1 MLLLSNYLH
10 ALRFWGLFSL
20 PNNMKLR
27 LQTIWVMVSK
37 KYIVLKQYHLENQS
51 EKKLTVLNLLQA
63 LFSAIISPLFRII
76 KCRQQICSFNK
87 LFSDHVKSK
96 FSVYISI
103 TPLWPNGHSGVIE
116 IYTSNFNLTCSLH
129 SLLKLYICYRHFII

>member
-76 KCRQQICSFNK
+76 KCR
-87 LFSDHVKSK
+87 
-96 FSVYISI
+96 
-103 TPLWPNGHSGVIE
+103 
-116 IYTSNFNLTCSLH
+116 
-129 SLLKLYICYRHFII
+129 